1 MPTRHPRV
9 PVSSRPRSPSLRE
22 RWNGAATLAALG
34 GVTLASAPTA
44 VHAGADAA
52 VEGGIFFG
60 HAFGAPRGFHW
71 GFELR
76 TRIYD
81 ENVYDGCSWDP
92 TYNSGVMTA
101 RMGAVDRDFFVEFL
115 AGVTHQAD
123 YLSVGAQVGLGYQH
137 GAPRPLR
144 IPLLLDGRAVA
155 AAIYFELDLRTGRSG
170 AIDQGVLLPPVGGF
184 GRYGCAIGRPM
195 RDGHGDRVTLLGAAA
210 SAPSGGAR
218 ADETALWHR
227 SAIMEAE
234 SVPAFDLLAHDLRR
248 ARAPRSLLRR
258 AVAAGDDE
266 VLHAHLAAALAGQ
279 TPEVQLGGALDSL
292 ESRAGLEGDQLLARL
307 AVESWLDGCLGEG
320 AAAERAR
327 LESERLDDPDAQR
340 AQRII
345 AADERRHAEL
355 AWDVLSW
362 TLSVGGAPVRRALRE
377 VLEIPLAITA
387 EVDAGEATR
396 FGYLDQDDVAR
407 VHVDVRNESLRRAQA
422 LL

>member
-1 MPTRHPRV
+1 
-9 PVSSRPRSPSLRE
+9 
-22 RWNGAATLAALG
+22 
-34 GVTLASAPTA
+34 
-44 VHAGADAA
+44 
-52 VEGGIFFG
+52 
-60 HAFGAPRGFHW
+60 
-71 GFELR
+71 
-76 TRIYD
+76 
-81 ENVYDGCSWDP
+81 
-92 TYNSGVMTA
+92 
-101 RMGAVDRDFFVEFL
+101 
-115 AGVTHQAD
+115 
-123 YLSVGAQVGLGYQH
+123 
-137 GAPRPLR
+137 
-144 IPLLLDGRAVA
+144 
-155 AAIYFELDLRTGRSG
+155 
-170 AIDQGVLLPPVGGF
+170 
-184 GRYGCAIGRPM
+184 
-195 RDGHGDRVTLLGAAA
+195 
-210 SAPSGGAR
+210 
-218 ADETALWHR
+218 
-227 SAIMEAE
+227 MEAE

-327 LESERLDDPDAQR
+327 LESERLDDPDACR

-355 AWDVLSW
+355 AWDVLTW
-362 TLSVGGAPVRRALRE
+362 TLSVGGGPVRRALRD
-377 VLEIPLAITA
+377 VLEIPLTIT
-387 EVDAGEATR
+387 EDVNAGEATH